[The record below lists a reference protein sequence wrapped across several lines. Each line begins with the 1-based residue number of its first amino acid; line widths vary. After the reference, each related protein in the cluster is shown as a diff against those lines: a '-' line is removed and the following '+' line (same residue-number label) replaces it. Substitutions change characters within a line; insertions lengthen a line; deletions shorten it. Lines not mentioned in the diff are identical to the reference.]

1 MPPTSPKKKK
11 FIQPGKQFFLFWP
24 NSNPTTHL
32 HHKYV
37 YLKHYA
43 SKQAQ
48 CCNLFDIH
56 SHKKSNKV
64 IVIIVRE
71 LFGYKLNTDFET
83 VA

>member
-1 MPPTSPKKKK
+1 MPPTSPKT
-11 FIQPGKQFFLFWP
+11 
-24 NSNPTTHL
+24 NPTTHL

-56 SHKKSNKV
+56 SHKKSKKV
-64 IVIIVRE
+64 IVIVRE
-71 LFGYKLNTDFET
+71 LFGYELNTDFET